1 MRDLNSREQESL
13 MLAKLLVMP
22 AQPALAG
29 ERGDGCSSGRWAGG
43 PPEEAVGGG
52 K

>member
-1 MRDLNSREQESL
+1 MRDLNSREEESL
-13 MLAKLLVMP
+13 MLAKLSFMP

-29 ERGDGCSSGRWAGG
+29 ERGDGCSAWRWLLSHRAV
-43 PPEEAVGGG
+43 AVGGG